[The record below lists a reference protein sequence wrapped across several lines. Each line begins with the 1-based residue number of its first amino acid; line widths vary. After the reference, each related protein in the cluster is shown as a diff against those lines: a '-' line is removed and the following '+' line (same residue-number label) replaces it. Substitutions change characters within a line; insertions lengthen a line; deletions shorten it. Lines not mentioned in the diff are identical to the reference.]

1 MCYSANTFSQTTH
14 PLVLQKWFRIIMP
27 TSHMEQQM
35 RSPLGL
41 LNGRQ
46 HKVWFGL
53 HRMFDTHMPSSDVSK
68 MEKWSLVWASSEERH
83 SGNLLGPS
91 TISSESRSTE
101 DDGVTRCTQL
111 LFVFIYMYCLRCHC
125 NRCYCSVIAVAILKT
140 NLNVCCRRCFLCV
153 CYFERKRLRQPKCPS
168 PV

>member
-14 PLVLQKWFRIIMP
+14 PLVLWKWFRIIMP
-27 TSHMEQQM
+27 TSYMEQQM

-46 HKVWFGL
+46 HKVWFVL

-68 MEKWSLVWASSEERH
+68 MENGLSYEHHQKSDIVGTSWVP
-83 SGNLLGPS
+83 SG
-91 TISSESRSTE
+91 ESRSTE

-111 LFVFIYMYCLRCHC
+111 LFVFIHMCCLRCHC
-125 NRCYCSVIAVAILKT
+125 NCCYSSVIAVAVLKT

-153 CYFERKRLRQPKCPS
+153 RYFKRKRLRQPKCPS